1 MPKGLEQ
8 VPIPPA
14 HPEKEKST
22 DTNEFI
28 ESESV
33 ESDVVASPDISP
45 TGQKI
50 IHAANKVNDFLENRA
65 INKAHGDALAEYRS
79 RDMADY
85 TDHLSELSES
95 KDASYQGRDFGNMAL
110 IREDN
115 RADRNEKID
124 AVKDR
129 ARRIGGVALRGL
141 KTAGLM
147 SLGAGVMAGE
157 KAAGGVG
164 FTRDMVAVNAHAAK
178 EIGKYK
184 VSSSVDDT
192 KEAAKAKV
200 AKVADRISAKMNA
213 GKDAVQK
220 RVDKV
225 TDTVDATKETYEYRR
240 QEAMDRKDEKRTRRY
255 ERHAKHMERRRKL
268 AKFAMLAKSRGE
280 DAVDKAQSKR
290 P

>member
-1 MPKGLEQ
+1 MPQGLEQ
-8 VPIPPA
+8 VPTPPA
-14 HPEKEKST
+14 HPEKETSIDANEVIENGSVKS
-22 DTNEFI
+22 DT
-28 ESESV
+28 
-33 ESDVVASPDISP
+33 VASPDISP

-115 RADRNEKID
+115 RAYRNEKID
-124 AVKDR
+124 AVKER
-129 ARRIGGVALRGL
+129 ARRIGSVALRGL

-164 FTRDMVAVNAHAAK
+164 FTRDMVAINAYAAK

-184 VSSSVDDT
+184 VTSTVDSA

-200 AKVADRISAKMNA
+200 TKVTDKINEKVN
-213 GKDAVQK
+213 GTKDAVQK
-220 RVDKV
+220 RVDTV
-225 TDTVDATKETYEYRR
+225 TDTVDVTREAYEYRR
-240 QEAMDRKDEKRTRRY
+240 KEAMDRKDEKRTRKY
-255 ERHAKHMERRRKL
+255 ERHAKHMERKRKL

-280 DAVDKAQSKR
+280 DAVEKAQSKR
-290 P
+290 R